1 MKIFL
6 FVILAGILLLSY
18 GCGNIIAQLKKMGG
32 DDSSITAKKLVP
44 AEVDVSKFK
53 KIAILDFEGR
63 GGKEVSEWM
72 ENAFQ
77 NVRVGES
84 PFFEVINRSKMMKLF
99 AEQRLSLTG
108 FVDANQA
115 AKIGKISGTQAI
127 VVGRVSS
134 YRVADNRY
142 TKEVTEYKDKRKYTR
157 NVQCQV
163 RDAYVDFTVSFM
175 DSQTGQIIA
184 STSAEGQ
191 YVGDSCKAV
200 GSVGDL
206 LANALF
212 GSIKKETEN
221 YKIVNIDSGDRM
233 IKGAAMLAIEQ
244 FVKKITPHYE
254 VVPISILNGDPSD
267 FASVFKEK
275 PAIEKQIDVY
285 YDTGYKYAVRSQWE
299 DAIKQWEKILEIE
312 NRRPAATY
320 NLGVAFEMTGD
331 LFLAEKQ
338 FKTAVEISPD
348 DLFFDALAR
357 VRKSI
362 DERKKIAQ
370 QTGKSVGRVKDQSAM
385 AQGGSSSI
393 SEQKIAAEQ
402 KLMSSDDVKDKGQT
416 VQTPKNDSI
425 YKIKSASSQVRNL
438 PQNKAKIIATLKE
451 GKDVVKLEE
460 KGDWLKVRVVNNNS
474 EIEGWIIKY
483 DCEGYTK
490 KQKIKK
496 KELPSKKKTPHKQEG
511 KKKVSPM

>member
-1 MKIFL
+1 MKNFL
-6 FVILAGILLLSY
+6 LILFASMALFTY
-18 GCGNIIAQLKKMGG
+18 GCGDMIAQLSKIGKG
-32 DDSSITAKKLVP
+32 DPAITAKKLVP

-63 GGKEVSEWM
+63 GGKEIADWM
-72 ENAFQ
+72 ENAIQ
-77 NVRVGES
+77 NVRIGDT
-84 PFFEVINRSKMMKLF
+84 PFFDVINRSKMMKLL

-108 FVDANQA
+108 FVDADQA

-127 VVGRVSS
+127 VVGRVSAF
-134 YRVADNRY
+134 RVADNRY
-142 TKEVTEYKDKRKYTR
+142 TKEVTEYKNNREYTR
-157 NVQCQV
+157 HVPCQV

-175 DSQTGQIIA
+175 DSRTGQIMA

-191 YVGDSCKAV
+191 YVGDSCKIV
-200 GSVGDL
+200 GSAGDL

-254 VVPISILNGDPSD
+254 VVPISILNGDAGD
-267 FASVFKEK
+267 FISAFKEK
-275 PAIEKQIDVY
+275 PAVEKQIDAY
-285 YDTGYKYAVRSQWE
+285 YDTGYKYSIRSQWE

-312 NRRPAATY
+312 NRRPAAVY

-338 FKTAVEISPD
+338 FKMAVEIRPD

-370 QTGKSVGRVKDQSAM
+370 QVPGIQRRSP
-385 AQGGSSSI
+385 SI
-393 SEQKIAAEQ
+393 PEPKPPNEQKPIPPNDGKNNEPFVEAP
-402 KLMSSDDVKDKGQT
+402 KKGSGNL
-416 VQTPKNDSI
+416 V
-425 YKIKSASSQVRNL
+425 KIKSVTVKVRKIRS
-438 PQNKAKIIATLKE
+438 NKAKVLATLKE
-451 GKDVVKLEE
+451 GDEVERMDE
-460 KGDWLKVRVVNNNS
+460 KGDWLKVRFEN
-474 EIEGWIIKY
+474 EGTEMEGWIIKY
-483 DCEGYTK
+483 ECEGYSKNPQKDK
-490 KQKIKK
+490 KQIT
-496 KELPSKKKTPHKQEG
+496 PGKKKT
-511 KKKVSPM
+511 KKVSPL